1 MSNQLSINYGEPIR
15 LTGEGEWYQGS
26 VEITHERTKELFF
39 KSLIYKDGQYYLT
52 GEKEPVPVV
61 VEDAAYFVRQLEKG
75 AEGYQIAL
83 SDGTRETLDVAS
95 LNFGSENE
103 LYCRSKNGTAKAKFL
118 RPVFY
123 ELMQGLVEREGYLGL
138 LIGEMF
144 YPLKGKPETVI
155 ASEEPSEGA
164 PRATVGQEAGLVVP
178 IKRAKPVS
186 PVMLRKPGEVKRPK
200 LTAKKPTAKKVAWG
214 KTKKAKARKKPAL
227 RKKRARKRSTLRA
240 RRKTALKAARKVLK
254 KKAHAGRK
262 PRRGKLSSRAQG
274 RKPRK
279 PRKFS
284 KPRKR

>member
-75 AEGYQIAL
+75 AQGYQIAL
-83 SDGTRETLDVAS
+83 SDGTREVLDVAS

-103 LYCRSKNGTAKAKFL
+103 LYCRSKNGSTKAKFL

-123 ELMQGLVEREGYLGL
+123 QLMQDLVEREGYLGL
-138 LIGEMF
+138 LIGETF
-144 YPLKGKPETVI
+144 YPLKGKPESVI
-155 ASEEPSEGA
+155 ASEESSEGSPTA
-164 PRATVGQEAGLVVP
+164 IAGQEAGLVVP

-186 PVMLRKPGEVKRPK
+186 PVMLRKPGDVKRPK
-200 LTAKKPTAKKVAWG
+200 PTARKPAAKKVARG
-214 KTKKAKARKKPAL
+214 KTKKTKARKKPAL

-240 RRKTALKAARKVLK
+240 RRKTALKATRKVLK
-254 KKAHAGRK
+254 KKAQAGRK
-262 PRRGKLSSRAQG
+262 PRRGKPRSRARG

-279 PRKFS
+279 
-284 KPRKR
+284 